1 MDGRTFGRI
10 FTVGFVVAVGLVL
23 LTTNEVKAKCSNATF
38 CAGWDAVC
46 KRTLPPGGSISVCR
60 DRKAKCLTTGCY
72 FFNVPRPRCKNNAE
86 DYALTTSCRGT

>member
-1 MDGRTFGRI
+1 MNGRTFARTISLGL
-10 FTVGFVVAVGLVL
+10 TVAGSLLL
-23 LTTNEVKAKCSNATF
+23 LTTDELQAKCSNATF

-46 KRTLPPGGSISVCR
+46 KRTLPVGGSVSVCR